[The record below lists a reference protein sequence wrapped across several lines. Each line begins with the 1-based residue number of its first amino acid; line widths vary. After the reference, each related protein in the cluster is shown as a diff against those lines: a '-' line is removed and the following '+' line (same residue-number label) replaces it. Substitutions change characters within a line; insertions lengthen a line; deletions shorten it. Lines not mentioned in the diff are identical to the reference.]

1 MRVSGPAILVA
12 GGAGYIGAHTCLR
25 LAEAGYLPVTLDN
38 LATGHREAVKWGP
51 LAVGDIRDVE
61 TVRSLVR
68 RHDVKAAIHFA
79 AYSLVAESVAN
90 PVKYFDNNVGAGS
103 LFLGALVDAG
113 VEAVVF
119 SSTASVYGVPAR
131 SPVVEDDAK
140 APINPYGA
148 SKLAVEGLLGALAA
162 AGRLRHTSLRYFNA
176 AGAAE
181 SGEIG
186 EAHDPETHLIPNLLA
201 AARPGAKPMTLFGSD
216 YPTPD
221 GTAVRDYV
229 HVVDLADVHILALR
243 RLLEG
248 GDSQAWNVGSGEGAS
263 NRQVL
268 TAAERVLGR
277 PIPHTVGPRRAGDP
291 PALVADPS
299 RLKAALGWAPKLSD
313 LDTIIATAARWHG
326 VIPSSPTTSHP

>member
-1 MRVSGPAILVA
+1 VSGPAILVA

-25 LAEAGYLPVTLDN
+25 LAAAGYLPVTLDN

-61 TVRSLVR
+61 TVGALVR
-68 RHDVKAAIHFA
+68 QHDIKAAIHFA
-79 AYSLVAESVAN
+79 AYSLVAESVAD

-103 LFLGALVDAG
+103 LFLGALADAG

-119 SSTASVYGVPAR
+119 SSTASVYGVPER
-131 SPVVEDDAK
+131 SPVAEDAAK

-148 SKLAVEGLLGALAA
+148 SKLAVEGLLAALAA
-162 AGRLRHTSLRYFNA
+162 AGKMRHTSLRYFNA

-201 AARPGAKPMTLFGSD
+201 AARPGARPMTLFGSD

-229 HVVDLADVHILALR
+229 HVIDLADVHILALR

-299 RLKAALGWAPKLSD
+299 RLKAALGWTPKLSD
-313 LDTIIATAARWHG
+313 LDSIIATAARWHG
-326 VIPSSPTTSHP
+326 VIPSSPTNSQA